1 MVRRERYHCLFTIS
15 NRHFS
20 LCFQLRD
27 SCGTF
32 VETVEEFSEIADSF
46 VKVFDGVGTEVERQK
61 IAAIGARNLLQT
73 CTKQRENQL
82 ARLTALMREKQLEH
96 ERLKAQ
102 YNSLLQ
108 LEASQKDFIE
118 QFILQK

>member
-1 MVRRERYHCLFTIS
+1 M
-15 NRHFS
+15 
-20 LCFQLRD
+20 
-27 SCGTF
+27 
-32 VETVEEFSEIADSF
+32 
-46 VKVFDGVGTEVERQK
+46 FDGVGTEVERQK

-82 ARLTALMREKQLEH
+82 ARLTALVREKQLEH

-118 QFILQK
+118 QFILQKWEFQ